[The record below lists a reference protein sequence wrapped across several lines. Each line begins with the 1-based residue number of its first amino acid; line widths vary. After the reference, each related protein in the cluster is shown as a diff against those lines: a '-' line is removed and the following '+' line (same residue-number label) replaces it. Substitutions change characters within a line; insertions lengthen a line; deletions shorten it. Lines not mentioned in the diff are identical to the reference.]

1 MKRTLWKRTLGM
13 LAAVVLLTGIPAME
27 PVHAE
32 GTITVV
38 ANTANVRESA
48 DATSSKVGSVSNG
61 QSLSVLAET
70 TDGSGMVWYQVSVN
84 GATGYIRS
92 DLVKQ
97 SGDNTTAQTPAAETP
112 SEGGATEIPPQGA
125 TVIKDNVNIRSTA
138 NTSGSVVVKASN
150 GTAVT
155 VVAKDTDS
163 AGKTWYQVKFISNG
177 AEVTGFIRS
186 DFIELG
192 EVIEQPE
199 KPKEEEPQEEQPQEP
214 EEVIPTPDVDY
225 ALEYTTNQEG
235 EYEWYLNDYTNSRR
249 QKLNDLLNAQENV
262 SEGVSKLEA
271 TAAKQKM
278 IIIVLAVILAL
289 LAVVVTILLFKIRE
303 SGYEYDDDDDDD
315 EDDEDEEDEE
325 EAPARFTFKKRKF
338 LRDDDD
344 EDDDDDEEEEEPRPV
359 RRAKPTKPIEPSS
372 YSRTV
377 SPQKPVRQP
386 EVSYNPKAE
395 VPGKQVA
402 DQSNARK
409 SRNFL
414 VDDDEFEFEF
424 LNLNDKK

>member
-1 MKRTLWKRTLGM
+1 MKKTLWKQVLGI
-13 LAAVVLLTGIPAME
+13 LAAAVLFTGIPAME

-38 ANTANVRESA
+38 ANSANVRESA
-48 DATSSKVGSVSNG
+48 DATSGKVGSVKSG
-61 QSLSVLAET
+61 QTLSVLAET
-70 TDGSGMVWYQVSVN
+70 TDASGMVWYQVSVN

-92 DLVKQ
+92 DLVKT
-97 SGDNTTAQTPAAETP
+97 GDEAGQATAGETA
-112 SEGGATEIPPQGA
+112 STGGATELPPQGA
-125 TVIKDNVNIRSTA
+125 TVIKDNVNIRSSA

-177 AEVTGFIRS
+177 EEVTGFVRA

-199 KPKEEEPQEEQPQEP
+199 EPQEEQPLEEQPEEP
-214 EEVIPTPDVDY
+214 EAVTPTPDVDY
-225 ALEYTTNQEG
+225 ALEYTTNPEG

-249 QKLNDLLNAQENV
+249 QKLNDLLKAQENV
-262 SEGVSKLEA
+262 SEGVVKLEA
-271 TAAKQKM
+271 TAAKQKL
-278 IIIVLAVILAL
+278 IIIVLAVMVALFAVLA
-289 LAVVVTILLFKIRE
+289 TILFFKLRE
-303 SGYEYDDDDDDD
+303 SGYDYDDEEEDD
-315 EDDEDEEDEE
+315 EEEEDEEDET
-325 EAPARFTFKKRKF
+325 PARFTFKKRKF
-338 LRDDDD
+338 LRNDDDD
-344 EDDDDDEEEEEPRPV
+344 EEEDDEEEEEEEEPRPV
-359 RRAKPTKPIEPSS
+359 RRAKQTKPIEPSS

-377 SPQKPVRQP
+377 SPQKTTRQP
-386 EVSYNPKAE
+386 EVSYNPKE
-395 VPGKQVA
+395 ETPGKQVA
-402 DQSNARK
+402 DQANSRK